1 VRRAWHI
8 ESHIEVLS
16 ISQSIQYVVVVAV
29 ATFLGDQ
36 LLVVSIHEMRLGV
49 CVYPKECSF
58 RASDRQDRTEK
69 HALKVEG
76 LARVSKNA
84 GGRPRVATRAF
95 DGRFMGLAL

>member
-1 VRRAWHI
+1 MRRAWHI

-58 RASDRQDRTEK
+58 RASDRQDRTD
-69 HALKVEG
+69 
-76 LARVSKNA
+76 NA
-84 GGRPRVATRAF
+84 CSCCQNKSILHSRLGCP
-95 DGRFMGLAL
+95 